1 MQFDEWILHWWN
13 FAVPKTY
20 HTLFHILLCSSVCSV
35 SVQYHYIFK
44 TYLDWFSA
52 SRPISSSYKRFN
64 HASTT
69 SKSDFLWFFFHIGLF
84 KKDLHPHVEGILIL
98 HWTPLDFKSILL
110 WPSGDFLLISI
121 VPYGNPRFFSQIVAY
136 LLEISTTFTPS
147 SGIFF
152 LISSAGVL
160 QIFFFWKS
168 LLTGLTLFLN
178 WNLILIEWWYIDKLG
193 VTLTTKFYYH

>member
-1 MQFDEWILHWWN
+1 MCFIQID
-13 FAVPKTY
+13 
-20 HTLFHILLCSSVCSV
+20 
-35 SVQYHYIFK
+35 SVQVDQYQVRIRDLTMH
-44 TYLDWFSA
+44 LQQV
-52 SRPISSSYKRFN
+52 SRI
-64 HASTT
+64 
-69 SKSDFLWFFFHIGLF
+69 FLWFLFHIGLF
-84 KKDLHPHVEGILIL
+84 EKELYPPCWGDIDLTLNPPGFQVNFTMTLRKFSTYFHCSL
-98 HWTPLDFKSILL
+98 WKST
-110 WPSGDFLLISI
+110 
-121 VPYGNPRFFSQIVAY
+121 FFSQIVAY
-136 LLEISTTFTPS
+136 LLGISTTFTPS

>member
-1 MQFDEWILHWWN
+1 MF
-13 FAVPKTY
+13 
-20 HTLFHILLCSSVCSV
+20 
-35 SVQYHYIFK
+35 
-44 TYLDWFSA
+44 YLDWFSA

-69 SKSDFLWFFFHIGLF
+69 SESDFLWFLFHIGLF
-84 KKDLHPHVEGILIL
+84 EKELYPSCWGDIDLTLN
-98 HWTPLDFKSILL
+98 PLDFKSVLL
-110 WPSGDFLLISI
+110 WPSGNFLLISI

-136 LLEISTTFTPS
+136 LLGIPTTFTPS
-147 SGIFF
+147 YGIFL

-160 QIFFFWKS
+160 QNFFFWKR
-168 LLTGLTLFLN
+168 LLTGHTLILN